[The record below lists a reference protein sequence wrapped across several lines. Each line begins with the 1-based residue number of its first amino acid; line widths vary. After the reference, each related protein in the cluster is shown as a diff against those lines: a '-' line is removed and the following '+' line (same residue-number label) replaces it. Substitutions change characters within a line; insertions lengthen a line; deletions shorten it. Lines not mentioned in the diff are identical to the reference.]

1 MVENVKLTEEAIVQ
15 LRQGRMIEAIKIT
28 RTSTNLGLKEAMQQV
43 EAYLLVHPEIEI
55 QKTQLPQEFRL
66 WLLIIVIGAGILF
79 WLFINQ

>member
-43 EAYLLVHPEIEI
+43 EAYLLAHPEIEI

-66 WLLIIVIGAGILF
+66 WLMIIVIGAGILF